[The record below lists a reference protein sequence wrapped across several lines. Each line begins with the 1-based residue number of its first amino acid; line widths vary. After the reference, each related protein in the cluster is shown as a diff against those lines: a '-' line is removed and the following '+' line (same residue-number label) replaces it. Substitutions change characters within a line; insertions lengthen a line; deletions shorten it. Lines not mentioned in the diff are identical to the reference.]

1 MQVWLKHDLRMDDH
15 PGFLHAAG
23 TSSAIVPLF
32 CVAPELYTHLLR
44 IPYGVE
50 GVACTCILRTCPIMS
65 YTTTTLLAGNVPF
78 IPTCVS
84 HVFAGLLGAL
94 ASLRG
99 SLQSR
104 GCDLVV
110 RTGSLPGVVD
120 ELTQQVD
127 ASTIVAEEE
136 VEHRCAP
143 VLPHHFRT
151 LVCLVCR

>member
-1 MQVWLKHDLRMDDH
+1 
-15 PGFLHAAG
+15 
-23 TSSAIVPLF
+23 
-32 CVAPELYTHLLR
+32 
-44 IPYGVE
+44 
-50 GVACTCILRTCPIMS
+50 MS

-110 RTGSLPGVVD
+110 RTGSLPGVFA
-120 ELTQQVD
+120 ELTQQEVD
-127 ASTIVAEEE
+127 ASTVVAEEE
-136 VEHRCAP
+136 V
-143 VLPHHFRT
+143 
-151 LVCLVCR
+151 